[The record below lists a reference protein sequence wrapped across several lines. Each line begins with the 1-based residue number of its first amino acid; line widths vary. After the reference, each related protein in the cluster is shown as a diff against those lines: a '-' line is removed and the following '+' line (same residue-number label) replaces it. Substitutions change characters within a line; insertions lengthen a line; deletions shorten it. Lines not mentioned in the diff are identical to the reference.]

1 MYFSDVKATP
11 MTILMEK
18 KAVHQAA
25 AGDVFGAVLFWIVF
39 SHIVFWVGSDL
50 ALNCVSS

>member
-1 MYFSDVKATP
+1 

-39 SHIVFWVGSDL
+39 SHIVFLGGIRSGIEL
-50 ALNCVSS
+50 CQFLIYF